1 MLVWLKSPNGII
13 TLVTIAMLSFIGY
26 IFLEARFFLG
36 QWIPGNTAAAIETLV
51 VLAIVGGW
59 LYAFSNLVIDK
70 RSGLIVALI
79 LSIILTLIALFD
91 LINYSPIPSPIPYG
105 WPLLEISVW
114 TMLISNTTAITA
126 ISIKLASY

>member
-36 QWIPGNTAAAIETLV
+36 QWIPGNTAVAIETLV

-91 LINYSPIPSPIPYG
+91 LINYSPIPYG

>member
-91 LINYSPIPSPIPYG
+91 LINYSPIPYG